1 MGKLERL
8 SKWWREWLH
17 ATTIAR
23 WGWWPADLPFSSGR
37 RTVPVTNPRIAYY
50 IWRFP
55 VVSQTFV
62 RREIAALWKRGVS
75 LEVFAEAAEDVPK
88 LDARDRA
95 LLETTTYLLPI
106 DHERQASYQ
115 RYFRR
120 RRFFTYCNVYMYIM
134 SRRYGL
140 SKKLVR
146 DRNLFHYAAYLAG
159 TFRDR
164 GIDRVHSP
172 WGDRAGFAAMLAAK
186 ILGVPFTLQVR
197 AHDLHDP
204 SYHQTLRELLA
215 NAEFVITNTQYNRP
229 YIEALM
235 TDHRVPIHTIYNG
248 VDLSEF
254 DPPQRLPV
262 PRNAP
267 VKLLCVARLVEQK
280 GLTHLLDACA
290 MLRDRGFR
298 FTCDVIG
305 GVEEP
310 LYTAYWERLKKQHR
324 RLRLENHVFFRG
336 ARPFSEVME
345 AYRSADIFVLPCVL
359 AKDGRRDIT
368 PNALIEA
375 MAMRLPVISTTVTGV
390 VEIVEPDVSGLLIG
404 PGDPEALTA
413 SIELLARDEALARRL
428 GENARKR
435 VEERFDAHRN
445 VDERL
450 RLFSVSATPNSIPHS
465 AEAPALEASWQE
477 S

>member
-1 MGKLERL
+1 
-8 SKWWREWLH
+8 
-17 ATTIAR
+17 
-23 WGWWPADLPFSSGR
+23 
-37 RTVPVTNPRIAYY
+37 VPVLNPQIAYY
-50 IWRFP
+50 VWRFP
-55 VVSQTFV
+55 VLSQTFV
-62 RREIAALWKRGVS
+62 RREVSALQSRGAALQ
-75 LEVFAEAAEDVPK
+75 VFAEAAEDVPM
-88 LDARDRA
+88 LDPSDRA
-95 LLETTTYLLPI
+95 LLETTTYLLPV
-106 DHERQASYQ
+106 DRERLENYK
-115 RYFRR
+115 REFRR
-120 RRFFTYCNVYMYIM
+120 SRFFAYCNVYLYIM

-140 SKKLVR
+140 TKKLVR
-146 DRNLFHYAAYLAG
+146 DRNLFHYAVYLAG

-164 GIDRVHSP
+164 GINRVHSA

-186 ILGVPFTLQVR
+186 LLGVPFTLQVR

-204 SYHQTLRELLA
+204 SYHETLRELLE

-235 TDHRVPIHTIYNG
+235 PEKRAAIHTIYNG
-248 VDLSEF
+248 VDLSTF
-254 DPPQRLPV
+254 NAPSRPPI
-262 PRNAP
+262 PRTAP

-298 FTCDVIG
+298 FTCEVIG

-310 LYTAYWERLKKQHR
+310 LYAAYWERLKKRHR
-324 RLRLENHVFFRG
+324 KLRLENHVFFRG
-336 ARPFSEVME
+336 ARPFEDVMN
-345 AYRSADIFVLPCVL
+345 AYRSADMFVLPCVV

-390 VEIVEPDVSGLLIG
+390 VEIVEADVSGLLVG
-404 PGDPEALTA
+404 PGDPVALAET
-413 SIELLARDEALARRL
+413 IERVARDDALARRL
-428 GENARKR
+428 AENARKR

-445 VDERL
+445 VEERL
-450 RLFSVSATPNSIPHS
+450 RLFSVSSTPDTLPRM
-465 AEAPALEASWQE
+465 ADVPALEASWQG